1 MFYLLIIDGIE
12 VTPQLFPRTHARAK
26 KYIII
31 FMSSRVINIMAKIT
45 MTMMIT
51 IGMMMMIFFS
61 QSSILKGKSGETGSK
76 GKLSVRRMSV
86 YTHTDIGNSQY
97 HHHHHQ

>member
-1 MFYLLIIDGIE
+1 MIINGIE

-31 FMSSRVINIMAKIT
+31 FMSSRVINIMKKIT
-45 MTMMIT
+45 MMMMIT
-51 IGMMMMIFFS
+51 IGMMMGMIFFS

-86 YTHTDIGNSQY
+86 YTSGENL
-97 HHHHHQ
+97 